1 MVKVTDTAARLKQY
15 MDENGLKQVDII
27 EMCKP
32 YFTEE
37 LKLTKSKLS
46 QYVTGVY
53 TPKNDMLYLLAKGL
67 GVSELWLMGYDDT
80 EPAETTE
87 DFRQRMTENKVIF
100 DLLEKA
106 TPEDRKKIETIIK
119 TIVSDE

>member
-1 MVKVTDTAARLKQY
+1 MRLYENIKRRRKELGMTQTDLAIRVGYADKTAIAHIEK
-15 MDENGLKQVDII
+15 GDIDL
-27 EMCKP
+27 P
-32 YFTEE
+32 Q
-37 LKLTKSKLS
+37 SKIVAFAKAL
-46 QYVTGVY
+46 QT
-53 TPKNDMLYLLAKGL
+53 TPGD
-67 GVSELWLMGYDDT
+67 LMGEV